1 MEHSQLHGQLR
12 FRSSVPLTCSILR
25 SMTDPLNLP
34 LLAQTVSLILGLSL
48 SGTDG
53 PIPLPLVETTEE
65 RNLSLYDIERNRI
78 VLPGR
83 CAGPA
88 MPTCRGLVVHELAH
102 WLLVQH
108 RYFPSTTD
116 PSDRFDAE
124 MAARYVEECALL
136 RRNEPPE
143 YLRLR
148 QAIRNGWRPPALP
161 KEGRCQEQ

>member
-1 MEHSQLHGQLR
+1 MPE
-12 FRSSVPLTCSILR
+12 PL
-25 SMTDPLNLP
+25 DLP

-48 SGTDG
+48 SDTHG
-53 PIPLPLVETTEE
+53 PFPPPMVEATEE

-78 VLPGR
+78 VLPAR
-83 CAGPA
+83 CAGGE
-88 MPTCRGLVVHELAH
+88 MPKCRGLVVHELAH

-136 RRNEPPE
+136 RRNEPSE

-161 KEGRCQEQ
+161 KEGKCAGP